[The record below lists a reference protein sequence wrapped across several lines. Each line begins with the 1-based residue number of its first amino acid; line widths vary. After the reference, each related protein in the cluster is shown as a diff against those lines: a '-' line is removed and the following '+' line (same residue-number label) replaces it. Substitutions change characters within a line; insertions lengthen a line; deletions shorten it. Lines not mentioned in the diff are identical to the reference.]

1 MATPGIEITYSRAW
15 GSAPNSMIVSLCIA
29 AAALCPTGPPLA
41 ARRTP
46 ARHAATALRV
56 SRLVAAEG
64 PLDFLIG
71 GDKQDKEPEPKEEPP
86 PSPPAAPAG
95 APPGPPTA
103 MAADIFAGMSSPIP
117 LDSPEGAEA
126 LARLQQAEQAGEAP
140 PGPAPVGAPPGPPT
154 AMAADLF
161 AGMSSPIPLDS
172 PEGAAALER
181 LKQEEGLGGAEPA
194 APPPNP
200 PPPPPPPAADAEQAK
215 KAALGF
221 FDSDVEPARSAP
233 EAPSRL
239 DPTSLSRY
247 GADNAPAVERAL
259 SRARAAESRAAG

>member
-1 MATPGIEITYSRAW
+1 M
-15 GSAPNSMIVSLCIA
+15 
-29 AAALCPTGPPLA
+29 
-41 ARRTP
+41 
-46 ARHAATALRV
+46 
-56 SRLVAAEG
+56 AAEG